1 METEVKVQGLDRLL
15 KKLDKLGGSIPQS
28 TQKALLRG
36 GAVFEAG
43 AKEHCPVDTGH
54 LRDSIHTEAQDTNTV
69 SVGTNLDYA
78 AYVEY
83 GTGPKGDP
91 SVPHTTKEFWRYQD
105 ADGNW
110 HTSHGQPPQPFM
122 RTAFA
127 EGKDKAVEVVK
138 DSIKEDVEELMK

>member
-1 METEVKVQGLDRLL
+1 MEVQVKGLDKLL
-15 KKLDKLGGSIPQS
+15 KKLDELGGSIPQS
-28 TQKALLRG
+28 TQKALLKG

-43 AKEHCPVDTGH
+43 AKAHCPVDTGN
-54 LRDSIHTEAQDTNTV
+54 LRDSIHTEARDANTV
-69 SVGTNLDYA
+69 SVGTNTNYA

-91 SVPHTTKEFWRYQD
+91 SVPHTTKEFWRYKD
-105 ADGNW
+105 EEGNW

-127 EGKDKAVEVVK
+127 ENKDKAVGAVK
-138 DSIKEDVEELMK
+138 ESIREDVEEQMK

>member
-1 METEVKVQGLDRLL
+1 MEVQVKGLDKLL
-15 KKLDKLGGSIPQS
+15 NKLDKLGGSIPQS

-43 AKEHCPVDTGH
+43 AKAHCPVDTGN
-54 LRDSIHTEAQDTNTV
+54 LRDSIHTEAKDASTV
-69 SVGTNLDYA
+69 TVGTNINYA
-78 AYVEY
+78 PHVEY

-91 SVPHTTKEFWRYQD
+91 SVPHPTKKSWRYKD
-105 ADGNW
+105 AEGNW

-127 EGKDKAVEVVK
+127 EGKDKAVDAVK
-138 DSIKEDVEELMK
+138 ESIREDVEGLMK

>member
-1 METEVKVQGLDRLL
+1 MEVQVKGMDKLL
-15 KKLDKLGGSIPQS
+15 KKLDRLGGSIPQS

-54 LRDSIHTEAQDTNTV
+54 LRDSIHTEAETTARV
-69 SVGTNLDYA
+69 ATGTSLKYGPD
-78 AYVEY
+78 VEF

-91 SVPHTTKEFWRYQD
+91 SVPHTTKEFWRYKD
-105 ADGNW
+105 AEGNW

-127 EGKDKAVEVVK
+127 ENKDKAVEAVK
-138 DSIKEDVEELMK
+138 ESIQEDVRERIK